1 MRVGCLGLMMMTG
14 RRRAG
19 MASRKGGSSMGCSCL
34 THLRQHQIGLTKG
47 ALNGNNLKTIVTISI
62 ETDLYTVYYTH

>member
-1 MRVGCLGLMMMTG
+1 
-14 RRRAG
+14 
-19 MASRKGGSSMGCSCL
+19 MGCSCL

-62 ETDLYTVYYTH
+62 ETDLYTLVNRYLHDMYIFV